1 MELVAAY
8 TSSSFGVGYF
18 GSSMDKPKVIQ
29 VYLPFMLFE
38 ALELRYQ
45 IEFAGFAS
53 MHMKVDRVGKMLL
66 VTENACDVWVAD

>member
-38 ALELRYQ
+38 ALELRCQ
-45 IEFAGFAS
+45 TEFAGFAS
-53 MHMKVDRVGKMLL
+53 MYMKVNRAGKMLL
-66 VTENACDVWVAD
+66 LTENESDVWVAD